1 MKISYSIE
9 NLRSLTTAPK
19 IELRPITILV
29 GRNSAGKSTFLRSFA
44 LLRQSL
50 EAKSS
55 APILWY
61 GDYVDFGDFSS
72 AVNHASNSK
81 EITFNFSAEKFS
93 VSNRYQNYPLY
104 YDDLIK
110 VNSGRKSQEYSS
122 INLSI
127 SLGEQMGRTVRRT
140 VRLTDPSYGISF
152 VASFAKDGRNADSFV
167 VNDAEL
173 SVLLPNHSVIFTSS
187 DIFSAGTLVTTVK
200 ADSRQL
206 RRIVN
211 PAAAFASYIAGL
223 VANFVDGR
231 ILPPKIEAEAR
242 RILQYPN
249 LSPEALT
256 ILASTAPAVSFRKLY
271 DSLLR
276 DDYKKLYKEI
286 NVACAMNYV
295 LQAISDA
302 GGFLERFFS
311 QTTYLGPAR
320 ARSERYYR
328 FQELEISEIA
338 PDGHNLPMF
347 LGSLP
352 PVQLRQFSEWVSGL
366 FGFGVG
372 VQRTEGHISIQLKRD
387 GLDVNAADT
396 GYGVSQLLPV
406 LAQIWWSSKTGARER
421 RNSLYPITME
431 QPELHLHPAHQAQLA
446 DALLNALP
454 NTQDDTR
461 GSPVFV
467 VETHSETLINRLG
480 ELIEEGKLRAEDVQI
495 VIFSS
500 EDGNLNSTRIETS
513 NYDAEGVLE
522 NWPFGFFSY

>member
-1 MKISYSIE
+1 MKISYAIE
-9 NLRSLTTAPK
+9 NLRSLNCTPH

-72 AVNHASNSK
+72 AVNNKNSK
-81 EITFNFSAEKFS
+81 NEISFKFSAKDFS
-93 VSNRYQNYPLY
+93 VNKRNLNYPIY

-110 VNSGRKSQEYSS
+110 FNTGRRTKQYRE
-122 INLSI
+122 IHLSI
-127 SLGEQMGRTVRRT
+127 SLAEQLGRTFRRS
-140 VRLTDPSYGISF
+140 LTMEDPTLDIKLEARFS
-152 VASFAKDGRNADSFV
+152 KDGRTADSFI
-167 VNDAEL
+167 VNGRDL
-173 SVLLPNHSVIFTSS
+173 SELLPGHSVIFSIS

-200 ADSRQL
+200 VDNRQL
-206 RRIVN
+206 RRAVN
-211 PAAAFASYIAGL
+211 PASAFSQNISSL
-223 VANFVDGR
+223 VKSSIDQR
-231 ILPPKIEAEAR
+231 ILTQKIDAEAR
-242 RILQYPN
+242 RILNYPSLSSEN
-249 LSPEALT
+249 LK
-256 ILASTAPAVSFRKLY
+256 ILSSQSDTVSF
-271 DSLLR
+271 
-276 DDYKKLYKEI
+276 KKLYLNLEKGEYPELYSNI
-286 NVACAMNYV
+286 NTACAMNYV
-295 LQAISDA
+295 LQAVADSGD
-302 GGFLERFFS
+302 FFRDFFS

-347 LGSLP
+347 LGSLTQA
-352 PVQLRQFSEWVSGL
+352 QLGNFSDWVNEL

-372 VQRTEGHISIQLKRD
+372 IQRNEGHISIQLKRD
-387 GLDVNAADT
+387 DLEVNAADT

-406 LAQIWWSSKTGARER
+406 LAQIWWSSKVNSRNKR
-421 RNSLYPITME
+421 RSLYPITME

-454 NTQDDTR
+454 DRNGDSKS
-461 GSPVFV
+461 SPVFV

-480 ELIEEGKLRAEDVQI
+480 ELIEAQKLSADDVQI
-495 VIFSS
+495 VIFSN
-500 EDGNLNSTRIETS
+500 DANNLNSTKISTS
-513 NYDAEGVLE
+513 NYDSEGALT